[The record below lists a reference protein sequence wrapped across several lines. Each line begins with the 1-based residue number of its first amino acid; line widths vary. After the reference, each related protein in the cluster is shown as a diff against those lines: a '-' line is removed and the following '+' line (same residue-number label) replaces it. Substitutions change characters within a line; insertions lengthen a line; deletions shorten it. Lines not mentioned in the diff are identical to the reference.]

1 MKARQ
6 LEVFRMVMR
15 CGTVTA
21 AAEALN
27 VSQPALSQILLHT
40 EDSLGFKLF
49 QRSRGRLYPTAEANE
64 LFPEADRIFQ
74 DLEAL
79 RKRAEEMRHT
89 KAGAVRLAA
98 SAPPSLSF
106 VPSAIEAVRQGHP
119 DIAVLSYVL
128 PVESI
133 LTMLEH
139 GRVGLG
145 VALTDQA
152 SGPVE
157 VNVIGETQIVCVLPD
172 THPCAGGPV
181 RLPDLTGETLISY
194 RQGTQPRALL
204 TEALEVEGLILRPDI
219 EIDMSF
225 SALAFVRS
233 GLGVALVD
241 GLVPWRTFPGLSA
254 VPFHPSV
261 RLPVSLLTNPRY
273 PLSAGHQTL
282 KASLIDA
289 WTAFGS

>member
-1 MKARQ
+1 
-6 LEVFRMVMR
+6 MR

-49 QRSRGRLYPTAEANE
+49 RRSRGRLYPTAEANE

-74 DLEAL
+74 DLEGLRRRAL
-79 RKRAEEMRHT
+79 EMRHG
-89 KAGAVRLAA
+89 KAGAIRLAT

-106 VPSAIEAVRQGHP
+106 VPRAVEALRRGHP
-119 DIAVLSYVL
+119 DIPVLSYVL

-133 LTMLEH
+133 LSMLDT
-139 GRVGLG
+139 GRAGLG
-145 VALTDQA
+145 VALTDRP
-152 SGPVE
+152 SGPIE
-157 VNVIGETQIVCVLPD
+157 VDVIGETEIVCVVPE
-172 THPCAGGPV
+172 THPCAAKAV
-181 RLPDLTGETLISY
+181 SLSDLLGDTLISY

-204 TEALEVEGLILRPDI
+204 TEALDAEGLTLRPDI

-225 SALAFVRS
+225 SALAFVQQ

-241 GLVPWRTFPGLSA
+241 GLVPWSTFPGLSA
-254 VPFHPSV
+254 VPFVPSV
-261 RLPVSLLTNPRY
+261 RLPVSVLTNPRY
-273 PLSAGHQTL
+273 PLSIGHQTL
-282 KASLIDA
+282 REHLIDA
-289 WTAFGS
+289 WQATHA

>member
-1 MKARQ
+1 MKASQ

-64 LFPEADRIFQ
+64 LFPEADRIFN

-79 RKRAEEMRHT
+79 RKRAQEMRHG
-89 KAGAVRLAA
+89 KAGAIRLAA

-106 VPSAIEAVRQGHP
+106 VPRAIEALRRAHP
-119 DIAVLSYVL
+119 DIPVLSYVL

-133 LTMLEH
+133 LSSLEH

-145 VALTDQA
+145 VALSDQP
-152 SGPVE
+152 SGPIE
-157 VNVIGETQIVCVLPD
+157 VSVIGETQIVCVMPQ
-172 THPCAGGPV
+172 THPGAGEPV
-181 RLPDLTGETLISY
+181 SLADLSGDTLITY
-194 RQGTQPRALL
+194 RRGTQPRTLLADALDD
-204 TEALEVEGLILRPDI
+204 EGMALRPDI

-225 SALAFVRS
+225 SALAFVQQ

-241 GLVPWRTFPGLSA
+241 GLVPWSTFAGLSA
-254 VPFHPSV
+254 VPFLPRV
-261 RLPVSLLTNPRY
+261 RLPVSVLTNPRY
-273 PLSAGHQTL
+273 PISVGHQTL
-282 KASLIDA
+282 RAHLIEA
-289 WTAFGS
+289 WQNTST